1 MIRTAVILAGGFG
14 TRLQPV
20 VKDLPKPLAPVNGQ
34 PFLNYLLAYL
44 HAFEFNSIVLSVGYL
59 SQKIREYYGSSY
71 HSMKIEYSTEVA
83 PLGTGGGVR
92 LALEKVREQE
102 CLVLNGDSFFDIDL
116 SHFYSL
122 HVARQAHAS
131 LALRQVE
138 DTSRY
143 GAVVTGKDNRVNYF
157 REKNGLGEQGSINA
171 GVYILNKKI
180 FLERT
185 PVEKNFS
192 IEKDFFEVNLK
203 NLEIFGFKFTDYFID
218 IGIPDDYT
226 RVQNDFKGFK
236 YK

>member
-1 MIRTAVILAGGFG
+1 
-14 TRLQPV
+14 
-20 VKDLPKPLAPVNGQ
+20 
-34 PFLNYLLAYL
+34 
-44 HAFEFNSIVLSVGYL
+44 
-59 SQKIREYYGSSY
+59 
-71 HSMKIEYSTEVA
+71 
-83 PLGTGGGVR
+83 
-92 LALEKVREQE
+92 
-102 CLVLNGDSFFDIDL
+102 
-116 SHFYSL
+116 
-122 HVARQAHAS
+122 
-131 LALRQVE
+131 
-138 DTSRY
+138 
-143 GAVVTGKDNRVNYF
+143 
-157 REKNGLGEQGSINA
+157 LGEQGSINA